1 MLTMAKIQDP
11 VLRDLQFGDVERILA
26 RTHDIKDRHRKA
38 FQARL
43 RHLRNLGVPRLS
55 KVGSGTRIN
64 YNQDDL
70 YELFL
75 ALELMRCGM
84 SPATI
89 KYLIRKHR
97 NELPAQL
104 RRALMTKGEEI
115 WFGFCL
121 DHFGG
126 DAGERTSITSGF
138 QPRTEL
144 LKFYFGPNE
153 AGPRVSIIMVTRRLR
168 VLHQAA
174 EEVLASNT

>member
-1 MLTMAKIQDP
+1 MLTMAQIPDP
-11 VLRDLQFGDVERILA
+11 VLRDLQYGDVERILA

-55 KVGSGTRIN
+55 KVGSGTRIS
-64 YNQDDL
+64 YTQDDL
-70 YELFL
+70 HELFL
-75 ALELMRCGM
+75 ALELMRCGV

-89 KYLIRKHR
+89 EHLIRRHR
-97 NELPAQL
+97 RQLPANL
-104 RRALMTKGEEI
+104 RGALMTKGEEI

-126 DAGERTSITSGF
+126 DVGEKISFTSAF
-138 QPRTEL
+138 LPRNKL
-144 LKFYFGPNE
+144 LKFFFGPIE
-153 AGPRVSIIMVTRRLR
+153 AGPRVSIIKVTRRLR

-174 EEVLASNT
+174 EEVLANDA